1 MECNAMETL
10 TANELKIKGVSAIN
24 NDLLK
29 NQEIVVSVH
38 GKNKYIL
45 MDMDRY
51 NYLRECEL
59 TAAVAESLKEY
70 QSGDYISESVDDH
83 IRRIKDEL

>member
-1 MECNAMETL
+1 MEYNAMEIL
-10 TANELKIKGVSAIN
+10 TANDLKIKGVSAIN
-24 NDLLK
+24 DDLLK

-38 GKNKYIL
+38 GKNKYVL

-70 QSGDYISESVDDH
+70 QSGEYISESVDDH

>member
-1 MECNAMETL
+1 METI

-24 NDLLK
+24 DNLLK

-70 QSGDYISESVDDH
+70 QSRDYISESVDDH